1 VGRTF
6 EAIARRGK
14 WLRLELNDGTRLF
27 SHLGMTGWWMEAAV
41 GAPPLRFE
49 RARVDVG
56 RRGRKAS
63 LRYVDSRRFG
73 RLIATPEDIADWTTL
88 GPDPLADGIDVE
100 RLSETFAKR
109 RRTVKEILMDQRV
122 LAGIGNVLATE
133 ALWMARIDPR
143 SPGDALPPADSRA
156 ISKAIRRAIERDLE
170 GRSSE
175 PDDQTVSFFAY
186 GRAGEPCPRCGTRL
200 SSVDLGG
207 RTSVFCR
214 RCQKLRRR

>member
-1 VGRTF
+1 
-6 EAIARRGK
+6 
-14 WLRLELNDGTRLF
+14 
-27 SHLGMTGWWMEAAV
+27 
-41 GAPPLRFE
+41 
-49 RARVDVG
+49 
-56 RRGRKAS
+56 